1 MGDNTTLNTRAIQTT
16 IETCHTLCRRRP
28 HPESEDS
35 EGTSIV
41 YVPAGFYQTGSIV
54 LSVSN
59 TRLHLGRGGALY
71 GSDDPQHYPLVPL
84 VPPTPPQP
92 PTPPTPPTQQ
102 QPGAAGTILH
112 QPPMMMYR
120 PLLYGYHVHN
130 IAITGEN
137 RGYPPGAF
145 AHFSSQTATDDDDDD
160 DDASKSIIDG
170 VGWKWWCKSRYEE
183 KEYTTFLYPVMIC
196 RFVSLCMLLDRLYCS
211 SHISFHFHFQYT
223 YT

>member
-16 IETCHTLCRRRP
+16 IETCHTLCRRPRRRQY
-28 HPESEDS
+28 PESDDSDED
-35 EGTSIV
+35 GTVIV
-41 YVPAGFYQTGSIV
+41 YVPAGWYRTGSLV

-71 GSDDPQHYPLVPL
+71 GSDHPHHYPLVPL
-84 VPPTPPQP
+84 VPP
-92 PTPPTPPTQQ
+92 PPTPPTQQ
-102 QPGAAGTILH
+102 QEEAGTSI
-112 QPPMMMYR
+112 QKPPMMMMYR

-137 RGYPPGAF
+137 RGYPPGSF
-145 AHFSSQTATDDDDDD
+145 AQFSSQTATED